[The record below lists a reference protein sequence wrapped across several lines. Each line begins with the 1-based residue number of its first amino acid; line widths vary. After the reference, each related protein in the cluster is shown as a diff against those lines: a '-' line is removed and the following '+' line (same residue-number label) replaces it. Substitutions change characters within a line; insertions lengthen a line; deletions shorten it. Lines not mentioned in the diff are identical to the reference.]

1 MPAKRML
8 MLLTILCS
16 ILSPNLFGQSFT
28 ISGKITGADNVP
40 IAGASVR
47 LKGNENGVNTDDQ
60 GNFRLSA
67 PSGSGALLVSHV
79 GYTEKEVEI
88 NNQQVINVT
97 LELSGSRLDDVVV
110 IGYGTVKKRDLTGSV
125 SQIKSKD
132 IGIFPNT
139 SPVQALQGRAAGV
152 QVIQNNGSPGGAI
165 SVRIRGTNS
174 VQGGN
179 EPLYVVDGFPLN
191 GSSLNQLNTDDIESV
206 EVLKDASAIAIY
218 GTRGA
223 NGVVLVT
230 TKKGKKGDVRV
241 NYDFGYSSQSPTK
254 KLDMMNA
261 GQWAEFYNL
270 QAKNDNVAPYFSL
283 AQVDSLKTVTGNN
296 WQDLVL
302 DDNAPLFSHNITVS
316 GGSDKTRYAVSGGI
330 FKQDGIIRNSTF
342 DRFTIRTNIESDI
355 SNKVSI
361 NVMANLAR
369 IESERRNSGG
379 GNRGSSTISAMLSAA
394 PTLTPYLPNGI
405 YRNLSTAYNFTSNVM
420 QNPVLN
426 INEQNDHLLSN
437 QVLVNAGVT
446 YKPFNGFSIKISGGI
461 ENTDNSTNVYNNGYI
476 TSNGTSSS
484 TITGSAGVSSSNF
497 TSVLSENLVNY
508 TKKFGV
514 HDISVTAAFTYQDFI
529 NTSMN
534 ASASGFISNIQESYD
549 LGAAA
554 VFGTPGSGY
563 SKSTLVS
570 GLGRINYGLMDR
582 YLATI
587 SFRADGSSRY
597 SADNKWGYF
606 PALALAW
613 KVTEEKFMKQQSF
626 VSDLKVR
633 GSWGITGSTAI
644 GPYQTLNLLS
654 TGSVIFGDALYPTYS
669 PGSRLPANLK
679 WETTEQL
686 DLGADIAILKNALRL
701 SVDYYVKNTT
711 DLLNTVQLP
720 SSLGYTST
728 IQNIGEVQNKGWEF
742 TADADILRGG
752 ELSLTVSGNIAF
764 NRNKV
769 VKLYNGEDV
778 LGSSINI
785 TVVNDYINR
794 LREGEAIGKFYGFRD
809 IGYDTKGKIIYEDI
823 DKNGLINTN
832 DKTFIGDPTADFI
845 YGFNTVVAWKGLEL
859 SAFFQG
865 SQGNDIFNLSSV
877 NQTLDYGF
885 GLNMPVD
892 VYNSNWS
899 PTNTNSRYPIISRT
913 TAAQISTRFVEDGSY
928 LRLKNI
934 QLAYT
939 IPMQKTSLK
948 WVKSLQVY
956 TSGQNI
962 LTITNYSGFDPE
974 INTYGGSNSIMQ
986 GIDHYSYPTAK
997 AVTFGIRAGF

>member
-1 MPAKRML
+1 MLPKKLL
-8 MLLTILCS
+8 MLLIFMWGLA
-16 ILSPNLFGQSFT
+16 SPGLFAQSFT
-28 ISGKITGADNVP
+28 VTGKVTSQDNMP

-47 LKGNENGVNTDDQ
+47 LKQSEIGVNTNDD
-60 GNFRLSA
+60 GTFTLSV
-67 PSGSGALLVSHV
+67 PSGTGTLVVSYV
-79 GYTEKEVEI
+79 GYSEKEI
-88 NNQQVINVT
+88 AIANQSVINVT
-97 LELSGSRLDDVVV
+97 LDVSGSRLDDVVV
-110 IGYGTVKKRDLTGSV
+110 IGYGTVRKRDLTGSV

-132 IGIFPNT
+132 IGIFSNT
-139 SPVQALQGRAAGV
+139 SPVAALQGRAAGV
-152 QVIQNNGSPGGAI
+152 QVTQNNGSPGGAI

-191 GSSLNQLNTDDIESV
+191 GTSLNQLNTADIESV

-241 NYDFGYSSQSPTK
+241 NYDFGYSLQSPTK

-270 QAKNDNVAPYFSL
+270 QAANDNVTPYFTQT
-283 AQVDSLKTVTGNN
+283 QVDSLKNVKGTN
-296 WQDLVL
+296 WQDLIL
-302 DDNAPLFSHNITVS
+302 DNSAPLVSHNITVS
-316 GGSDKTRYAVSGGI
+316 GGNDKTRFSVSGGY
-330 FKQDGIIRNSTF
+330 FKQDGIIRNSNF
-342 DRFTIRTNIESDI
+342 DRFTIRTNVESDI
-355 SNKVSI
+355 SKMVSV

-369 IESERRNSGG
+369 IESDRQNSGG
-379 GNRGSSTISAMLSAA
+379 GNRGSSTISSMLSAA
-394 PTLTPYLPNGI
+394 PTLTPYLPNGT
-405 YRNLSTAYNFTSNVM
+405 YRNLSTSYNFTSNVM

-426 INEQNDHLLSN
+426 INELTDHLRSN
-437 QVLVNAGVT
+437 QVLINAGVT
-446 YKPFNGFSIKISGGI
+446 IKPFEGFSIKISGGV
-461 ENTDNSTNVYNNGYI
+461 ENTDNGTNVYNNGYI

-484 TITGSAGVSSSNF
+484 TITGSANVNNSNF

-508 TKKFGV
+508 TKSFGV
-514 HDISVTAAFTYQDFI
+514 HDLSLTGAFTYQDFV
-529 NTSMN
+529 NTSSS
-534 ASASGFISNIQESYD
+534 AGASGFISNVQESFD
-549 LGAAA
+549 LGAGA
-554 VFGTPGSGY
+554 VFGTPASGY

-570 GLGRINYGLMDR
+570 GLGRINYGLMNR
-582 YLATI
+582 YLATV

-597 SADNKWGYF
+597 SESNKWGYF
-606 PALALAW
+606 PAVALAW
-613 KVTEEKFMKQQSF
+613 KVSEENFLKNNS
-626 VSDLKVR
+626 VISDLKLR
-633 GSWGITGSTAI
+633 GSWGLTGSTAI
-644 GPYQTLNLLS
+644 GAYQTLNLLG
-654 TGSVIFGDALYPTYS
+654 TGSVIFGDALYPTYA
-669 PGSRLPANLK
+669 PGSRLPASLK

-686 DLGADIAILKNALRL
+686 DLGADIAFLNNSLRL
-701 SVDYYVKNTT
+701 GVDYYIKNTR

-742 TADADILRGG
+742 SLEADLLRGR
-752 ELSLTVSGNIAF
+752 EVTVNLSGNIAF

-785 TVVNDYINR
+785 TVVNDYMNR
-794 LREGEAIGKFYGFRD
+794 LREGESIGKFFGYVD
-809 IGYDTKGKIIYEDI
+809 IGYDATGKIIYEDL
-823 DKNGLINTN
+823 DKNGSINAN

-845 YGFNTVVAWKGLEL
+845 YGFNTVVAYKGFEL

-892 VYNSNWS
+892 VYNSNWT
-899 PTNTNSRYPIISRT
+899 PTNTNAKYPKISRT
-913 TAAQISTRFVEDGSY
+913 TAAQISSRFVEDGSY

-934 QLAYT
+934 QLAYNL
-939 IPMQKTSLK
+939 PMEKLGVRWIK
-948 WVKSLQVY
+948 NLQLY
-956 TSGQNI
+956 ASGQNI

-974 INTYGGSNSIMQ
+974 INTYGGSNSILQ

-997 AVTFGIRAGF
+997 SVTFGVRCGF

>member
-1 MPAKRML
+1 MRAKT
-8 MLLTILCS
+8 LLIL
-16 ILSPNLFGQSFT
+16 LSLLWGIAFPDLRAQSVA
-28 ISGKITGADNVP
+28 ISGRVTSSDNTA
-40 IAGASVR
+40 IAGVSVR
-47 LKGNENGVNTDDQ
+47 LNQSEIGTNTDEQ
-60 GNFRLSA
+60 GNFRLMV
-67 PSGSGALLVSHV
+67 PSGSGTLTFSYV
-79 GYTEKEVEI
+79 GYTAQEVAI
-88 NNQQVINVT
+88 NNRSVINVT
-97 LELSGSRLDDVVV
+97 LALADDKLDDVVV
-110 IGYGTVKKRDLTGSV
+110 IGYGTVRKRDLTGSV
-125 SQIKSKD
+125 SQIKSKE
-132 IGIFPNT
+132 IGVFSNT

-152 QVIQNNGSPGGAI
+152 QVIQNSGSPGGAI

-174 VQGGN
+174 IQGGN

-191 GSSLNQLNTDDIESV
+191 GSSLNQLNTADIESV

-230 TKKGKKGDVRV
+230 TKKGRKGDVRV
-241 NYDFGYSSQSPTK
+241 NYDFGYSIQSVTK

-270 QAKNDNVAPYFSL
+270 QAKNDNVAAYFTQ
-283 AQVDSLKTVTGNN
+283 AQVDSLKNVAGTN

-302 DDNAPLFSHNITVS
+302 DNSAPLVSHNINVS
-316 GGSDKTRYAVSGGI
+316 GGSEKTRFSISGGY

-342 DRFTIRTNIESDI
+342 DRYTIRTNVETDI
-355 SNKVSI
+355 SKKVSV

-379 GNRGSSTISAMLSAA
+379 GNRGSSTISSMLSAA
-394 PTLTPYLPNGI
+394 PTLTPYLPNGT
-405 YRNLSTAYNFTSNVM
+405 YRNLSTSYNFTSNVM

-426 INEQNDHLLSN
+426 INELNDHLRSN
-437 QVLVNAGVT
+437 QVLINAGVT
-446 YKPFNGFSIKISGGI
+446 YKPFDGFSIKISGGV
-461 ENTDNSTNVYNNGYI
+461 ENTDNGTNGFNNGYI
-476 TSNGTSSS
+476 ISNGTSSS
-484 TITGSAGVSSSNF
+484 TITGSANVNASNF
-497 TSVLSENLVNY
+497 TSVLSENLLNY
-508 TKKFGV
+508 TKTFGV
-514 HDISVTAAFTYQDFI
+514 HDISVTGAFTYQDFV
-529 NTSMN
+529 NSSSN

-549 LGAAA
+549 LGAGA
-554 VFGTPGSGY
+554 VFGTPGSSY

-570 GLGRINYGLMDR
+570 GLGRINYGLMDK

-597 SADNKWGYF
+597 SEDSKWGYF
-606 PALALAW
+606 PAMALAW
-613 KVTEEKFMKQQSF
+613 KVSEENFLKNSS
-626 VSDLKVR
+626 VISDLKLR
-633 GSWGITGSTAI
+633 ASWGLTGSTAI
-644 GPYQTLNLLS
+644 GAYQTLNLLS
-654 TGSVIFGDALYPTYS
+654 TGSVIFGDAIYPTYS
-669 PGSRLPANLK
+669 PGSRLPAGLK

-686 DLGADIAILKNALRL
+686 DLGADIAFLNNAIRL
-701 SVDYYVKNTT
+701 GVDYYIKNTR

-742 TADADILRGG
+742 SVDADVLRDR
-752 ELSLTVSGNIAF
+752 ELSLSLSGNIAF
-764 NRNKV
+764 NKNKV

-794 LREGEAIGKFYGFRD
+794 LREGESIGKFYGYRD
-809 IGYDTKGKIIYEDI
+809 IGYDATGKIMYEDL
-823 DKNGLINTN
+823 DKNGAINAN

-845 YGFNTVVAWKGLEL
+845 YGFNTVVGWKGLEL

-892 VYNSNWS
+892 VFNSNWS
-899 PTNTNSRYPIISRT
+899 PTNTNSKYPKISRT
-913 TAAQISTRFVEDGSY
+913 TAAQISSRFVEDGSY

-934 QLAYT
+934 QLAYNL
-939 IPMQKTSLK
+939 PMQKTSLK
-948 WVKSLQVY
+948 WVRSLQLFA
-956 TSGQNI
+956 SGQNI

-974 INTYGGSNSIMQ
+974 INTYGGSNSIQQ

-997 AVTFGIRAGF
+997 SVTFGIRAGF

>member
-1 MPAKRML
+1 MPAKTLL
-8 MLLTILCS
+8 MLLTILCG
-16 ILSPNLFGQSFT
+16 IFSPDLYGQSFT
-28 ISGKITGADNVP
+28 ITGKVTTTDNIP

-47 LKGNENGVNTDDQ
+47 LKGNENGVNTDEQ
-60 GNFRLSA
+60 GNFRISA
-67 PSGSGALLVSHV
+67 PSGTVSLLVSHV
-79 GYTEKEVEI
+79 GYTEKEVAANGE
-88 NNQQVINVT
+88 QVVNVT
-97 LELSGSRLDDVVV
+97 LEQTGAKLDDVVV
-110 IGYGTVKKRDLTGSV
+110 IGYGTVRKRDLTGSV

-241 NYDFGYSSQSPTK
+241 NYDFGYSIQSPTK
-254 KLDMMNA
+254 TLDMMNA

-270 QAKNDNVAPYFSL
+270 QAKNDNVAAYFTQ
-283 AQVDSLKTVTGNN
+283 AQVDSLKGAAGTD
-296 WQDLVL
+296 WQDLTL
-302 DDNAPLFSHNITVS
+302 NDRAPLFSHNVTVS

-330 FKQDGIIRNSTF
+330 FKQDGIVRNSTF
-342 DRFTIRTNIESDI
+342 DRFTVRANIESDI
-355 SNKVSI
+355 SSKVSI

-394 PTLTPYLPNGI
+394 PTLSPYLPDGI

-426 INEQNDHLLSN
+426 NNELNDHLRSN

-446 YKPFNGFSIKISGGI
+446 YKPFSGFSIKISGGV
-461 ENTDNSTNVYNNGYI
+461 ENVDNGTNGYNNGYI
-476 TSNGTSSS
+476 TSNGVSSS
-484 TITGSAGVSSSNF
+484 TITGSANVSSSNF

-508 TKKFGV
+508 TKTFGV
-514 HDISVTAAFTYQDFI
+514 HDISVTGAFTYQDFI

-534 ASASGFISNIQESYD
+534 AGASGFISNIQESYD

-563 SKSTLVS
+563 TKSTLVS
-570 GLGRINYGLMDR
+570 GLGRINYGLMNR
-582 YLATI
+582 YLATV

-597 SADNKWGYF
+597 SEDNKWGYF
-606 PALALAW
+606 PAVALAW
-613 KVTEEKFMKQQSF
+613 KVSEEKFMKQQSF
-626 VSDLKVR
+626 LSDLKLR
-633 GSWGITGSTAI
+633 GSWGLTGSTAI
-644 GPYQTLNLLS
+644 GAYQTLNLLG

-686 DLGADIAILKNALRL
+686 DIGADFGILKNAVRF
-701 SVDYYVKNTT
+701 SVDYYVKNTR

-742 TADADILRGG
+742 TADADVLR
-752 ELSLTVSGNIAF
+752 ESEFTLSVSGNIAF

-794 LREGEAIGKFYGFRD
+794 LREGESIGKFYGFRD
-809 IGYDTKGKIIYEDI
+809 IGYDANGKIAYE
-823 DKNGLINTN
+823 
-832 DKTFIGDPTADFI
+832 
-845 YGFNTVVAWKGLEL
+845 
-859 SAFFQG
+859 
-865 SQGNDIFNLSSV
+865 
-877 NQTLDYGF
+877 
-885 GLNMPVD
+885 
-892 VYNSNWS
+892 
-899 PTNTNSRYPIISRT
+899 
-913 TAAQISTRFVEDGSY
+913 
-928 LRLKNI
+928 
-934 QLAYT
+934 
-939 IPMQKTSLK
+939 
-948 WVKSLQVY
+948 
-956 TSGQNI
+956 
-962 LTITNYSGFDPE
+962 
-974 INTYGGSNSIMQ
+974 
-986 GIDHYSYPTAK
+986 
-997 AVTFGIRAGF
+997 